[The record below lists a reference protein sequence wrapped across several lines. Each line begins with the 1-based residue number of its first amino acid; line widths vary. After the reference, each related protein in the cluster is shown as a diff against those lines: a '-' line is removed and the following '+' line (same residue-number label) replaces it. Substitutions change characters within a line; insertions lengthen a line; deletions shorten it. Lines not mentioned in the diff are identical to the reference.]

1 MVRQGRHKTYSR
13 AAWVAAFAM
22 MFQALM
28 PALHHPAGMA
38 MAGALSP
45 DATKNI
51 CIAAAPGTIT
61 PGDHDKS
68 PAPKSGDCPICQ
80 AVHAIGG
87 FVPPVGPVLTA
98 ASISDVSPLI
108 PTAISVPLRRSYA
121 AAQPR
126 APPVGV

>member
-1 MVRQGRHKTYSR
+1 MVRQRRHKTYLR

-28 PALHHPAGMA
+28 PVLHHPAGMA
-38 MAGALSP
+38 IAGALSP

-68 PAPKSGDCPICQ
+68 PAPASRDCALCQ
-80 AVHAIGG
+80 AIHAIGG
-87 FVPPVGPVLTA
+87 FVPPVAPVIA
-98 ASISDVSPLI
+98 AAPTRDVSPII

-126 APPVGV
+126 APPTPV